1 MNSDLLN
8 VLATLAT
15 GCLVSIAVAVFN
27 FHARFIR
34 MEDGMRTIRRDVTVL
49 KRIVNSRLPHISVHA
64 DWDPEDKEDSGDQ

>member
-15 GCLVSIAVAVFN
+15 GCLVSIAVAAFN

-34 MEDGMRTIRRDVTVL
+34 MEDGMRTIRRDVNVL

-64 DWDPEDKEDSGDQ
+64 DWTPEDKEGSDDE